1 MLIKN
6 PEIFNGECFAFI
18 NKDIILRADHTPL
31 CLNDL
36 NVLRS
41 AQSGDIWC
49 EKEYNISFLLVKD
62 KELPAD
68 YTTEALRLYNAR
80 NTEEQGM
87 MVFRA
92 KALASWTDSTRY
104 CAGCG
109 SVLTP
114 HKELTAL
121 QCTGCGK
128 IVFPRI
134 EPCVIVLVRKGD
146 KMLLAR
152 HAQRNQ
158 DIYACIAGFMEAG
171 ETAEQTVRRELMEET
186 GITVK
191 NIKYFGTQS
200 WPFPSQLMIA
210 FTAEWESGD
219 IHPQDDELSD
229 AGWFSPDDCPATP
242 QPGSIAYRLIHNIR
256 YLIHN
261 LA

>member
-6 PEIFNGECFAFI
+6 PERFDGECFALI
-18 NKDIILRADHTPL
+18 NKEIILRKDNAPM
-31 CLNDL
+31 CLQDMERL
-36 NVLRS
+36 KHD
-41 AQSGDIWC
+41 AQGSDIYC
-49 EKEYNISFLLVKD
+49 EPEYNICFMLVKD
-62 KELPAD
+62 KELPSD

-80 NTEEQGM
+80 NTEEEAM
-87 MVFRA
+87 KVFRA

-109 SVLTP
+109 SALTP
-114 HKELTAL
+114 HKELTAMT
-121 QCTGCGK
+121 CTGCGK

-186 GITVK
+186 GIKVK

-210 FTAEWESGD
+210 FTAEWESGE
-219 IHPQDDELSD
+219 IKPQDEEISD
-229 AGWFSPDDCPATP
+229 AGWFSIDDCPATP
-242 QPGSIAYRLIHNIR
+242 QPGSIAYRLIHSDN
-256 YLIHN
+256 
-261 LA
+261 

>member
-6 PEIFNGECFAFI
+6 PTEFKGECYAFI
-18 NKDIILRADHTPL
+18 NKDIILKNDGTPL
-31 CLNDL
+31 TLQDL
-36 NVLRS
+36 KTLKRDTPDS
-41 AQSGDIWC
+41 DIFC
-49 EKEYNISFLLVKD
+49 EQEYNACFLLVKGKD
-62 KELPAD
+62 LPAG
-68 YTTEALRLYNAR
+68 YTTEQLRLYNAR
-80 NTEEQGM
+80 NTEDTAM
-87 MVFRA
+87 KVFRA
-92 KALASWTDSTRY
+92 KALASWTDSTRH
-104 CAGCG
+104 CAQCG
-109 SVLTP
+109 GTLTP

-121 QCTGCGK
+121 QCSECGK

-134 EPCVIVLVRKGD
+134 EPCIIVLVRKGD

-210 FTAEWESGD
+210 FTAEWESGE
-219 IHPQDDELSD
+219 INPQDDELSD
-229 AGWFSPDDCPATP
+229 AGWFSIDECPATP
-242 QPGSIAYRLIHNIR
+242 QPGSIAYRLIHDIR
-256 YLIHN
+256 
-261 LA
+261 

>member
-31 CLNDL
+31 TLQDL
-36 NVLRS
+36 EHLKQNMQGS
-41 AQSGDIWC
+41 SIYC
-49 EKEYNISFLLVKD
+49 EPEYSICFLLVKG
-62 KELPAD
+62 KELPAG

-80 NTEEQGM
+80 NSEEQAM
-87 MVFRA
+87 KIFRA

-210 FTAEWESGD
+210 FTAEWESGE
-219 IHPQDDELSD
+219 INPQDDEISD

-256 YLIHN
+256 
-261 LA
+261 